1 MNLDLY
7 TVSALTTL
15 VVSVASIVFLV
26 GMLIRKDDV
35 PGRVWGLA
43 FLLGLMTVIS
53 YLVWATAPDSWWAVA
68 VGNAAFVSN
77 LGCMWLGCRAF
88 NRRALT
94 LPIVLVAVGALAAFA
109 AVIVAGPNG
118 GDWAGAPVFFS
129 GILVF
134 AALGAVECWRGQMGE
149 NRISWGLG
157 FVLGVVAVFFAARTA
172 AILVW
177 GVESENFML
186 YFDTVPASVLTI
198 TLSIV
203 AVVVT
208 SVLLS
213 GRTRLTGS
221 LDPGTLSLSDDDVL
235 PEVSFA
241 HVLLDMTGRARRRSE
256 LVGVVS
262 LRIDDLPAIATAFG
276 GEAAASVGAAFREVV
291 RRFAPTTS
299 FVGQD
304 GPTGLLVGIQPE
316 SAADARRLATRIR
329 RGLFDELS
337 GVVGVVIPVVGVGI
351 ALSEATGYEP
361 AVLMRAARDAAKEAS
376 RSTETN
382 VVIASGA

>member
-7 TVSALTTL
+7 TVSLLTTL
-15 VVSVASIVFLV
+15 VVAVSSIIFLV
-26 GMLIRKDDV
+26 GMLIRKDEGA
-35 PGRVWGLA
+35 GRTWGLA
-43 FLLGLMTVIS
+43 FLLGLLTVIS
-53 YLVWATAPDSWWAVA
+53 YLVWATTPNAWWAIA
-68 VGNAAFVSN
+68 VGNAAYVSN

-88 NRRALT
+88 NRRPMLVSIGIVAL
-94 LPIVLVAVGALAAFA
+94 AALAAFG
-109 AVIVAGPNG
+109 AVAIEGAEG
-118 GDWAGAPVFFS
+118 GDWTGAPVFFT
-129 GILVF
+129 GIAVF
-134 AALGAVECWRGQMGE
+134 SAMGAAESLRGEMGE
-149 NRISWGLG
+149 NRIAWGLSATLALVAA
-157 FVLGVVAVFFAARTA
+157 FFAVRTVVFVVA
-172 AILVW
+172 
-177 GVESENFML
+177 GVESETFVL

-198 TLSIV
+198 TLAII

-213 GRTRLTGS
+213 GRTRLTAS
-221 LDPGTLSLSDDDVL
+221 VDPSKLSLSDDDVL

-276 GEAAASVGAAFREVV
+276 GEAAASVGAAFRTVV

-304 GPTGLLVGIQPE
+304 GPTGLMVGIQPE
-316 SAADARRLATRIR
+316 SATDARRLATRIR

-351 ALSEATGYEP
+351 ALSETTGYEP
-361 AVLMRAARDAAKEAS
+361 ATLMRAARDAAKEAA
-376 RSTETN
+376 RSTETT
-382 VVIASGA
+382 VVVAS